1 MADPRANSAVR
12 AGQHVLPSYQFC
24 IANQP
29 LGHEVRVFDE
39 IRTMADDT
47 RDQGRAIWRSR
58 RVFTFH
64 RPETL
69 RLWLSQPETLR
80 ADRRV
85 QEAYLGE
92 EAA

>member
-39 IRTMADDT
+39 IRAMANDT
-47 RDQGRAIWRSR
+47 RDQGRAIWQFHFLEHSPFVLVA
-58 RVFTFH
+58 RV
-64 RPETL
+64 
-69 RLWLSQPETLR
+69 
-80 ADRRV
+80 
-85 QEAYLGE
+85 
-92 EAA
+92 